1 MMPPSSWISCAGGE
15 AGMIAFDGG
24 GVVDGWMEVEVGDN
38 TTGR

>member
-24 GVVDGWMEVEVGDN
+24 VVDGWMDG
-38 TTGR
+38 GGGG